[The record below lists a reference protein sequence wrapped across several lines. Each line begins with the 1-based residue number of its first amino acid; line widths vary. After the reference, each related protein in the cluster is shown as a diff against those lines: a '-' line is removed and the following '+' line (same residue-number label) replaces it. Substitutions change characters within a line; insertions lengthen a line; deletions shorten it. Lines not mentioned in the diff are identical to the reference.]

1 MNGLNTR
8 DIKKINYKKLRL
20 TDHYKYLLI
29 IKEEKEQTSKNSDKK
44 GPPKKPTKTDVRE
57 WNELITKE
65 ETDTNRELFKKYFNF
80 QTPTEMLKTVYTFN
94 DRKKNNDLVNLIQS

>member
-1 MNGLNTR
+1 MNGLNTK
-8 DIKKINYKKLRL
+8 DTKKINYKTLRL
-20 TDHYKYLLI
+20 TDHYQYESE
-29 IKEEKEQTSKNSDKK
+29 EEKEQTIKNSDKK

-65 ETDTNRELFKKYFNF
+65 ETGMKRELFKRYFNF